1 MSKRV
6 VDINGW
12 ITIKDNPILKAGIFP
27 YLGSEIGQ
35 GEPSRVY
42 KVLRSEEELSKPE
55 TIKSFELVPLINEHF
70 VLGELGTDTD
80 DKSIDGIVGESIYF
94 EAPYLKSN
102 IKVFGKHIK
111 KLIEVGKIEL
121 SAGYSCKYI
130 PSENNPDYDFIQTD
144 IRANH
149 LALVEAG
156 RNGSDVAVQDALKF
170 TLDSKELLMNLEDIL
185 AQISALSDE
194 DKAKLL
200 ATLKPTED
208 ENTKVETEVAKDEE
222 KAVATDM
229 ENKKVAKNEEKA
241 VATDMENKKV
251 AKNEETSVE
260 WEEAIKQEAVKEVM
274 SELAEVKEIASD
286 LTDVVGEIPSV
297 AMDSKAKLVAYGLD
311 KLKIKAKKGEELAT
325 LRGYL
330 QHKRADKYEPIV
342 AQDSAI
348 SKSLNVWGGR

>member
-42 KVLRSEEELSKPE
+42 KVLRSEEELSKPK

-80 DKSIDGIVGESIYF
+80 DKPIDGIVGESICF

-102 IKVFGKHIK
+102 
-111 KLIEVGKIEL
+111 IEVGKIEL

-130 PSENNPDYDFIQTD
+130 PVENDPDYDFIQTD

-200 ATLKPTED
+200 ATLKPAED
-208 ENTKVETEVAKDEE
+208 ENTEVEKEVAKDEE

-229 ENKKVAKNEEKA
+229 ENTEVAKDA
-241 VATDMENKKV
+241 
-251 AKNEETSVE
+251 ETPVDV
-260 WEEAIKQEAVKEVM
+260 EAIKQEAVKEVM
-274 SELAEVKEIASD
+274 SKLAEIKEIANEIMQA
-286 LTDVVGEIPSV
+286 TGNEIPPV

-311 KLKIKAKKGEELAT
+311 TLKVKAKKGEELAT

-348 SKSLNVWGGR
+348 NKPLNVWGGR

>member
-80 DKSIDGIVGESIYF
+80 DKPIDGIVGESICF
-94 EAPYLKSN
+94 DAPYLKSN

-130 PSENNPDYDFIQTD
+130 PVENNPDYDFIQTD

-156 RNGSDVAVQDALKF
+156 RNGSDVAVQDHIKF

-200 ATLKPTED
+200 ATLKPAED
-208 ENTKVETEVAKDEE
+208 ENTEVENKEVAKDEE
-222 KAVATDM
+222 KAVDTDM
-229 ENKKVAKNEEKA
+229 ENKEVAK
-241 VATDMENKKV
+241 D
-251 AKNEETSVE
+251 VE
-260 WEEAIKQEAVKEVM
+260 PVDVEAIKQEAVKEVM
-274 SELAEVKEIASD
+274 SELAEVKEIAND
-286 LTDVVGEIPSV
+286 LTEVIGEIPPV

-342 AQDSAI
+342 AQDSA
-348 SKSLNVWGGR
+348 SNKPLNIWGGR

>member
-35 GEPSRVY
+35 GEPTRVY
-42 KVLRSEEELSKPE
+42 KVLRSEEELSRPE

-80 DKSIDGIVGESIYF
+80 DKPIDGIVGESIYF
-94 EAPYLKSN
+94 DAPYLKSN

-130 PSENNPDYDFIQTD
+130 PVENNPDYDFIQTD

-200 ATLKPTED
+200 AALNPVGD
-208 ENTKVETEVAKDEE
+208 ENTEVEKEVAKDEDKEVATDAENTEVAKDEE
-222 KAVATDM
+222 S
-229 ENKKVAKNEEKA
+229 
-241 VATDMENKKV
+241 
-251 AKNEETSVE
+251 SVDV
-260 WEEAIKQEAVKEVM
+260 EAIKQEAVKEVM

-286 LTDVVGEIPSV
+286 LTEVIGEIPPV

-348 SKSLNVWGGR
+348 NKPLNIWGGR

>member
-35 GEPSRVY
+35 GETSRVY

-55 TIKSFELVPLINEHF
+55 TIKSFELLPLINEHL

-80 DKSIDGIVGESIYF
+80 DKPIDGIVGESIYF

-130 PSENNPDYDFIQTD
+130 PVENNPDYDFIQTD

-149 LALVEAG
+149 LALVDAG
-156 RNGSDVAVQDALKF
+156 RNGSDVAVQDHIKF

-200 ATLKPTED
+200 ATLKPAED
-208 ENTKVETEVAKDEE
+208 ENKEVEPKVEEPKVEDKEVATDTENKEVAKD
-222 KAVATDM
+222 
-229 ENKKVAKNEEKA
+229 
-241 VATDMENKKV
+241 
-251 AKNEETSVE
+251 VE
-260 WEEAIKQEAVKEVM
+260 PVDVEAIKQEAVKEVM
-274 SELAEVKEIASD
+274 EELAEVKEIAND
-286 LTDVVGEIPSV
+286 LTEVIGEIPSV

-311 KLKIKAKKGEELAT
+311 KLKIKAKQGEELAT

-348 SKSLNVWGGR
+348 NKPLNIWGGR

>member
-35 GEPSRVY
+35 GEPTRVY

-130 PSENNPDYDFIQTD
+130 PVENNPDYDFIQTD

-200 ATLKPTED
+200 ATLKPAED
-208 ENTKVETEVAKDEE
+208 ENTKVEEEVAKDEE

-229 ENKKVAKNEEKA
+229 EKEVAKDEDKTVAKDEEK
-241 VATDMENKKV
+241 TY
-251 AKNEETSVE
+251 
-260 WEEAIKQEAVKEVM
+260 EAIVNKIISEV
-274 SELAEVKEIASD
+274 AEIKEIAN
-286 LTDVVGEIPSV
+286 EITQATGKEVPSV
-297 AMDSKAKLVAYGLD
+297 ATDSKAKIVAYGLD
-311 KLKIKAKKGEELAT
+311 ELKVKAKKGEELAT

-348 SKSLNVWGGR
+348 NKPLNVWGGR

>member
-80 DKSIDGIVGESIYF
+80 DKPIDGIVGESINF

-130 PSENNPDYDFIQTD
+130 PIENNPDYDFIQTD

-156 RNGSDVAVQDALKF
+156 RNGSDVAVQDHIKF
-170 TLDSKELLMNLEDIL
+170 TLDSKELLMSLEDIL

-200 ATLKPTED
+200 ATLKPAED
-208 ENTKVETEVAKDEE
+208 ENTEVEKEVAKDEE
-222 KAVATDM
+222 KEVATDM
-229 ENKKVAKNEEKA
+229 ENKEVAKDA
-241 VATDMENKKV
+241 
-251 AKNEETSVE
+251 ETPVDV
-260 WEEAIKQEAVKEVM
+260 EAIKQEAVKEVM
-274 SELAEVKEIASD
+274 SELAEVKEIAND
-286 LTDVVGEIPSV
+286 LTEVIGEIPPV

-342 AQDSAI
+342 AQDSALN
-348 SKSLNVWGGR
+348 KPLNVWGGR

>member
-35 GEPSRVY
+35 GESSRVY
-42 KVLRSEEELSKPE
+42 KVLRSEKELSRPE

-80 DKSIDGIVGESIYF
+80 DKPIDGIVGESIYF

-130 PSENNPDYDFIQTD
+130 PVENNPDYDFIQTD

-200 ATLKPTED
+200 ATLKPAED
-208 ENTKVETEVAKDEE
+208 ENTEVEKEVAKDEE
-222 KAVATDM
+222 VATDM
-229 ENKKVAKNEEKA
+229 ENKEVAK
-241 VATDMENKKV
+241 D
-251 AKNEETSVE
+251 EETPVDV
-260 WEEAIKQEAVKEVM
+260 EAIKQEAVKEVM

-286 LTDVVGEIPSV
+286 LTEAIGEIPPV

-348 SKSLNVWGGR
+348 NKPLNVWGGR

>member
-27 YLGSEIGQ
+27 YLGREIGQ

-42 KVLRSEEELSKPE
+42 NVLRSEEELSRPE

-80 DKSIDGIVGESIYF
+80 DKPIDGIVGESIYF

-130 PSENNPDYDFIQTD
+130 PVENNPDYDFIQTD

-156 RNGSDVAVQDALKF
+156 RNGSDVAVQDSLNF

-200 ATLKPTED
+200 ATLKPAED
-208 ENTKVETEVAKDEE
+208 ENTEVEEEVAKDEGTKE
-222 KAVATDM
+222 KEEVATDT
-229 ENKKVAKNEEKA
+229 EKEVAK
-241 VATDMENKKV
+241 D
-251 AKNEETSVE
+251 VE
-260 WEEAIKQEAVKEVM
+260 PVDVEAIKQEAVKEVM
-274 SELAEVKEIASD
+274 SELAEVKEIAND
-286 LTDVVGEIPSV
+286 LTEVIGEIPPV

-348 SKSLNVWGGR
+348 NKPLNVWGGR

>member
-35 GEPSRVY
+35 GEPARVY
-42 KVLRSEEELSKPE
+42 KVLRSEDELLKPE
-55 TIKSFELVPLINEHF
+55 TIESFELIPLINEHF
-70 VLGELGTDTD
+70 VLGKLGTDTD
-80 DKSIDGIVGESIYF
+80 DKPIDGIVGESIYF

-102 IKVFGKHIK
+102 IKVLGKHIK

-130 PSENNPDYDFIQTD
+130 PVENNPDYDFIQTD

-200 ATLKPTED
+200 AAFKPA
-208 ENTKVETEVAKDEE
+208 ENTEVEKEVAKTEVAKDEE

-229 ENKKVAKNEEKA
+229 EKTEVAKDAEA
-241 VATDMENKKV
+241 PVDV
-251 AKNEETSVE
+251 
-260 WEEAIKQEAVKEVM
+260 EAIKQEAVKEVM
-274 SELAEVKEIASD
+274 SELAEVKEIAND
-286 LTDVVGEIPSV
+286 LTEVIGEIPPV
-297 AMDSKAKLVAYGLD
+297 AMDSKSKLVAYGLD

-348 SKSLNVWGGR
+348 NKPLNVWGGR

>member
-35 GEPSRVY
+35 GEPTRVY
-42 KVLRSEEELSKPE
+42 KVLRSEEELSKTE

-130 PSENNPDYDFIQTD
+130 PVENNPDYDFIQTD

-194 DKAKLL
+194 DKSKLL
-200 ATLKPTED
+200 ATLKPAED
-208 ENTKVETEVAKDEE
+208 ENIEVENKEVAKDEE

-229 ENKKVAKNEEKA
+229 EKEEVAKDA
-241 VATDMENKKV
+241 
-251 AKNEETSVE
+251 ETPVDV
-260 WEEAIKQEAVKEVM
+260 EAIKQEAVKEVM

-286 LTDVVGEIPSV
+286 LTEVIGEIPPV

-348 SKSLNVWGGR
+348 SKPLNVWGGR

>member
-42 KVLRSEEELSKPE
+42 KVLRSDEELSKPE
-55 TIKSFELVPLINEHF
+55 AIKSFELVPLINEHF

-130 PSENNPDYDFIQTD
+130 PVENNPDYDFIQTD

-185 AQISALSDE
+185 AQISALSEE

-200 ATLKPTED
+200 ATLKPAED
-208 ENTKVETEVAKDEE
+208 ENTKVEEEVAKDENTE
-222 KAVATDM
+222 VATDM
-229 ENKKVAKNEEKA
+229 ENTEVAKDA
-241 VATDMENKKV
+241 
-251 AKNEETSVE
+251 ETPVDV
-260 WEEAIKQEAVKEVM
+260 EAIKQEAVKEVM
-274 SELAEVKEIASD
+274 SELAEVKEIAND
-286 LTDVVGEIPSV
+286 LTEVIGEIPPV

-342 AQDSAI
+342 AQDSALN
-348 SKSLNVWGGR
+348 KPLNVWGGR

>member
-1 MSKRV
+1 LSKRV

-35 GEPSRVY
+35 GEPTRVY

-130 PSENNPDYDFIQTD
+130 PVENNPDYDFIQTD

-200 ATLKPTED
+200 ATLKPAED
-208 ENTKVETEVAKDEE
+208 ENTEVETEVAKDEE

-229 ENKKVAKNEEKA
+229 ENTEVAKDA
-241 VATDMENKKV
+241 
-251 AKNEETSVE
+251 ETPVDA
-260 WEEAIKQEAVKEVM
+260 EAIVNKIISEV
-274 SELAEVKEIASD
+274 AEIKEIAN
-286 LTDVVGEIPSV
+286 EIKQATGKEVPSV

>member
-35 GEPSRVY
+35 GKASRVY

-80 DKSIDGIVGESIYF
+80 DKPIDGIVGESIYF

-130 PSENNPDYDFIQTD
+130 PVENNSDYDFIQTD

-185 AQISALSDE
+185 AQISALSEE

-200 ATLKPTED
+200 AALKPAED
-208 ENTKVETEVAKDEE
+208 ENTEVEKEVAKDEDKE
-222 KAVATDM
+222 VATDM
-229 ENKKVAKNEEKA
+229 ENTEVAKDA
-241 VATDMENKKV
+241 
-251 AKNEETSVE
+251 ETPVDV
-260 WEEAIKQEAVKEVM
+260 EAIKQEAVKEVM
-274 SELAEVKEIASD
+274 SELAEVKEIAND
-286 LTDVVGEIPSV
+286 LTEVIGEIPPV

-348 SKSLNVWGGR
+348 NKPLNVWGGR

>member
-35 GEPSRVY
+35 GEPTRVY

-130 PSENNPDYDFIQTD
+130 PVENNPDYDFIQTD

-185 AQISALSDE
+185 AQISALSEE

-200 ATLKPTED
+200 ATLKPTEVAKD
-208 ENTKVETEVAKDEE
+208 EEKEVAKEVEKEVAKDEE

-229 ENKKVAKNEEKA
+229 EKTEVAKDA
-241 VATDMENKKV
+241 
-251 AKNEETSVE
+251 ETPVDV
-260 WEEAIKQEAVKEVM
+260 EAIKQEAVKEVM
-274 SELAEVKEIASD
+274 SELAEVKEIAND
-286 LTDVVGEIPSV
+286 LTEVIGEIPPV

-342 AQDSAI
+342 AQDSALN
-348 SKSLNVWGGR
+348 KPLNVWGGR

>member
-6 VDINGW
+6 VDLNGW

-80 DKSIDGIVGESIYF
+80 DKPIDGIVGESIYF

-130 PSENNPDYDFIQTD
+130 PVENNPDYDFIQTD

-156 RNGSDVAVQDALKF
+156 RNGSDVSVQDALKF
-170 TLDSKELLMNLEDIL
+170 TLDTKELLMNLEDIL

-200 ATLKPTED
+200 AALKPAED
-208 ENTKVETEVAKDEE
+208 ENTKVEEEVAKDEDKEVATDAENTEVAKDKE
-222 KAVATDM
+222 KTEVD
-229 ENKKVAKNEEKA
+229 VDP
-241 VATDMENKKV
+241 VDV
-251 AKNEETSVE
+251 
-260 WEEAIKQEAVKEVM
+260 EAIKQEAVKEVM
-274 SELAEVKEIASD
+274 TELAEVKEIASD
-286 LTDVVGEIPSV
+286 LTEAIGEIPPL
-297 AMDSKAKLVAYGLD
+297 AMDSKAKLVAYGLE
-311 KLKIKAKKGEELAT
+311 KLKIKANKGEELAT

-342 AQDSAI
+342 AQDSALN
-348 SKSLNVWGGR
+348 KPLNVWGGK

>member
-130 PSENNPDYDFIQTD
+130 PVENNPDYDFIQTD

-185 AQISALSDE
+185 AQISALSEE

-208 ENTKVETEVAKDEE
+208 KNTEVETEVAKVENKAVAKDEE

-229 ENKKVAKNEEKA
+229 ENTEVAKDA
-241 VATDMENKKV
+241 
-251 AKNEETSVE
+251 ETPVDV
-260 WEEAIKQEAVKEVM
+260 EAIKQEAVKEVM
-274 SELAEVKEIASD
+274 SELAEVK
-286 LTDVVGEIPSV
+286 
-297 AMDSKAKLVAYGLD
+297 KLQT
-311 KLKIKAKKGEELAT
+311 I
-325 LRGYL
+325 
-330 QHKRADKYEPIV
+330 
-342 AQDSAI
+342 
-348 SKSLNVWGGR
+348 

>member
-42 KVLRSEEELSKPE
+42 NVLRSEEELSKPE

-80 DKSIDGIVGESIYF
+80 DKPIDGIVGESIYF

-130 PSENNPDYDFIQTD
+130 PVENNPDYDFIQTD

-200 ATLKPTED
+200 ATLKPAED
-208 ENTKVETEVAKDEE
+208 ENTEVEEEVAKDEE
-222 KAVATDM
+222 SPVD
-229 ENKKVAKNEEKA
+229 V
-241 VATDMENKKV
+241 
-251 AKNEETSVE
+251 
-260 WEEAIKQEAVKEVM
+260 EAIKQEAVKEVM
-274 SELAEVKEIASD
+274 TELAEVKEIAND
-286 LTDVVGEIPSV
+286 LTEVIGEIPPV

-348 SKSLNVWGGR
+348 NKPLKVWGGR

>member
-1 MSKRV
+1 MLILNVLFLKGVFLSKRV

-35 GEPSRVY
+35 GEPTRVY

-80 DKSIDGIVGESIYF
+80 DKPIDGIVGESIYF

-130 PSENNPDYDFIQTD
+130 PAENNPDYDFIQTD

-200 ATLKPTED
+200 ATLKPAED
-208 ENTKVETEVAKDEE
+208 ENTEVETEVAKDEE

-229 ENKKVAKNEEKA
+229 ENTEVAKDA
-241 VATDMENKKV
+241 
-251 AKNEETSVE
+251 ETPVDV
-260 WEEAIKQEAVKEVM
+260 EAIKQEAVKEVM
-274 SELAEVKEIASD
+274 SELAEVKEIAND
-286 LTDVVGEIPSV
+286 LTEVIGEIPPV

-348 SKSLNVWGGR
+348 NKPLNVWGGR

>member
-42 KVLRSEEELSKPE
+42 NVLRSEEELSKPE

-130 PSENNPDYDFIQTD
+130 PAENNPDYDFIQTD

-200 ATLKPTED
+200 ATLKPAED
-208 ENTKVETEVAKDEE
+208 ENTEVEKEVAKDEE

-229 ENKKVAKNEEKA
+229 ENTEVAKDA
-241 VATDMENKKV
+241 
-251 AKNEETSVE
+251 ETPVDV
-260 WEEAIKQEAVKEVM
+260 EAIKQEAVKEVM
-274 SELAEVKEIASD
+274 TELAEVKEIAND
-286 LTDVVGEIPSV
+286 LTEVIGEIPPV
-297 AMDSKAKLVAYGLD
+297 AMDSKANLVAYGLD

-348 SKSLNVWGGR
+348 NKPLNVWGGR

>member
-35 GEPSRVY
+35 GELSRVY

-130 PSENNPDYDFIQTD
+130 PVENNPDYDFIQTD

-185 AQISALSDE
+185 AQISALSEE

-200 ATLKPTED
+200 ATLKPAEVAKD
-208 ENTKVETEVAKDEE
+208 EEKEVAKDEE

-229 ENKKVAKNEEKA
+229 EKTEVAKDA
-241 VATDMENKKV
+241 ENPV
-251 AKNEETSVE
+251 DV
-260 WEEAIKQEAVKEVM
+260 EAIKQEAVKEVM
-274 SELAEVKEIASD
+274 SELAEVKEIAND
-286 LTDVVGEIPSV
+286 LTEVIGEIPPV
-297 AMDSKAKLVAYGLD
+297 AMDSKSKLVAYGLD

-348 SKSLNVWGGR
+348 NKPLNVWGGR

>member
-12 ITIKDNPILKAGIFP
+12 ITIKDNPILKAWIFP

-35 GEPSRVY
+35 GEPTRVY

-130 PSENNPDYDFIQTD
+130 PVENNPDYDFIQTD

-156 RNGSDVAVQDALKF
+156 RNGLDVAVQDALKF

-200 ATLKPTED
+200 ATLKPAED
-208 ENTKVETEVAKDEE
+208 ENPKVEEEVAKDEE

-229 ENKKVAKNEEKA
+229 ENTEVAKDEEK
-241 VATDMENKKV
+241 TD
-251 AKNEETSVE
+251 
-260 WEEAIKQEAVKEVM
+260 EAIVNKIISEV
-274 SELAEVKEIASD
+274 AEIKEIANEIIQA
-286 LTDVVGEIPSV
+286 TGNEIPYV
-297 AMDSKAKLVAYGLD
+297 AMDSKAKLVAYGLES
-311 KLKIKAKKGEELAT
+311 LKIKAKKGEELAT

>member
-42 KVLRSEEELSKPE
+42 NVLRSEEELSKPE

-130 PSENNPDYDFIQTD
+130 PVENNPDYDFIQTD

-156 RNGSDVAVQDALKF
+156 RNGSDVAVQDSLNF

-200 ATLKPTED
+200 ATLKPAED
-208 ENTKVETEVAKDEE
+208 ENTKVEEEVAKDEE
-222 KAVATDM
+222 VATDT
-229 ENKKVAKNEEKA
+229 ENKEVAK
-241 VATDMENKKV
+241 D
-251 AKNEETSVE
+251 VE
-260 WEEAIKQEAVKEVM
+260 PVDVEAIKQEAVKEVM

-286 LTDVVGEIPSV
+286 LTEVIGEIPPV

-348 SKSLNVWGGR
+348 NKPLNVWGGR

>member
-35 GEPSRVY
+35 GEPTRVY
-42 KVLRSEEELSKPE
+42 KVLRSDEELSKTE

-130 PSENNPDYDFIQTD
+130 PVENNPDYDFIQTD

-200 ATLKPTED
+200 ATLKPAEVAKD
-208 ENTKVETEVAKDEE
+208 EEKEVAKEVEKEVAKDEE

-229 ENKKVAKNEEKA
+229 EKTEVAKDEEK
-241 VATDMENKKV
+241 TV
-251 AKNEETSVE
+251 AKDEEKTD
-260 WEEAIKQEAVKEVM
+260 EAIVNKIISEV
-274 SELAEVKEIASD
+274 AEIKEIANEIMQA
-286 LTDVVGEIPSV
+286 TGNEIPSV
-297 AMDSKAKLVAYGLD
+297 AMDSKANLVAYGLD
-311 KLKIKAKKGEELAT
+311 TLKIKAKKGEELAT

-348 SKSLNVWGGR
+348 NKPLNVWGGR

>member
-35 GEPSRVY
+35 GEPTRVY

-80 DKSIDGIVGESIYF
+80 DKPIDGIVGESIYF

-130 PSENNPDYDFIQTD
+130 PVENNPDYDFIQTD

-156 RNGSDVAVQDALKF
+156 RNGSDVAVQDSLNF

-200 ATLKPTED
+200 ATLKPAED
-208 ENTKVETEVAKDEE
+208 ENTDVEKEVAKDEDKE
-222 KAVATDM
+222 VATDM
-229 ENKKVAKNEEKA
+229 ENKEVAK
-241 VATDMENKKV
+241 D
-251 AKNEETSVE
+251 VE
-260 WEEAIKQEAVKEVM
+260 PVDVEAIKQEAVKEVM
-274 SELAEVKEIASD
+274 SELAEVKEIAND
-286 LTDVVGEIPSV
+286 LTEVIGEIPAV

-311 KLKIKAKKGEELAT
+311 KLKIKAKQGEELAT

-348 SKSLNVWGGR
+348 CKPLNIWGGR

>member
-35 GEPSRVY
+35 GEPLRVY

-55 TIKSFELVPLINEHF
+55 AIKSFELVPLINEHF

-130 PSENNPDYDFIQTD
+130 PVENNPDYDFIQTD

-200 ATLKPTED
+200 ATLKPAED
-208 ENTKVETEVAKDEE
+208 ENTEVETEVAKDEE
-222 KAVATDM
+222 KTVATDM
-229 ENKKVAKNEEKA
+229 EKTEVAK
-241 VATDMENKKV
+241 D
-251 AKNEETSVE
+251 EETPVDV
-260 WEEAIKQEAVKEVM
+260 EAIKQEAVKEVM

-286 LTDVVGEIPSV
+286 LTEVIGDIPPV
-297 AMDSKAKLVAYGLD
+297 AMDSKTKLVAYGLD

-348 SKSLNVWGGR
+348 NKPLNVWGGR

>member
-42 KVLRSEEELSKPE
+42 NVLRSEEELSKPE

-80 DKSIDGIVGESIYF
+80 DKPIDGIVGESIYF

-111 KLIEVGKIEL
+111 KLIEIGKIEL

-130 PSENNPDYDFIQTD
+130 PVENNPDYDFIQID

-200 ATLKPTED
+200 ATLKPAEN
-208 ENTKVETEVAKDEE
+208 ENTEVAKEVAKDEDKEVATDTENTEVAKDEE
-222 KAVATDM
+222 KAVD
-229 ENKKVAKNEEKA
+229 V
-241 VATDMENKKV
+241 
-251 AKNEETSVE
+251 
-260 WEEAIKQEAVKEVM
+260 EAIKQEAVKEVM
-274 SELAEVKEIASD
+274 SELAEVKEIAND
-286 LTDVVGEIPSV
+286 LTEVIGEIPPV

-348 SKSLNVWGGR
+348 NKPLNIWGGK

>member
-35 GEPSRVY
+35 GEPTRVY
-42 KVLRSEEELSKPE
+42 KVLRSDEELSKPE
-55 TIKSFELVPLINEHF
+55 AIKSFELVPLINEHF

-130 PSENNPDYDFIQTD
+130 PAENNPDYDFIQTD

-200 ATLKPTED
+200 ATLKPAED
-208 ENTKVETEVAKDEE
+208 ENTEVEKEVAKDEE

-229 ENKKVAKNEEKA
+229 EKTEVAKDEDA
-241 VATDMENKKV
+241 PVDV
-251 AKNEETSVE
+251 
-260 WEEAIKQEAVKEVM
+260 EAIKQEAVKEVM

-286 LTDVVGEIPSV
+286 LTEVIGEIPPV
-297 AMDSKAKLVAYGLD
+297 AMDSKVKLVAYGLD

-348 SKSLNVWGGR
+348 NKPLNVWGGR

>member
-42 KVLRSEEELSKPE
+42 KVLRSEEELSKLE

-80 DKSIDGIVGESIYF
+80 DKPIDGIVGESIYF

-130 PSENNPDYDFIQTD
+130 PVENNPDYDFIQTD

-156 RNGSDVAVQDALKF
+156 RNGSDVAVQDSLNF

-200 ATLKPTED
+200 ATLKPAED
-208 ENTKVETEVAKDEE
+208 ENTEVENKEVAKDEDKE
-222 KAVATDM
+222 VATDM
-229 ENKKVAKNEEKA
+229 ENKEVAK
-241 VATDMENKKV
+241 D
-251 AKNEETSVE
+251 VE
-260 WEEAIKQEAVKEVM
+260 PVDVEAIKQEAVKEVM
-274 SELAEVKEIASD
+274 AELAEVKEIAND
-286 LTDVVGEIPSV
+286 LTEVIGEIPPV

-311 KLKIKAKKGEELAT
+311 KLKIKAKEGEELAT

-348 SKSLNVWGGR
+348 NKPLNVWGGR

>member
-42 KVLRSEEELSKPE
+42 KVLRSDEELSKPE

-130 PSENNPDYDFIQTD
+130 PVENNPDYDFIQTD

-156 RNGSDVAVQDALKF
+156 RNGSDVSVQDALKF

-200 ATLKPTED
+200 ATLKPAED
-208 ENTKVETEVAKDEE
+208 ENTEVEKEVAKDEDKE
-222 KAVATDM
+222 VATDM
-229 ENKKVAKNEEKA
+229 ENKEVAKDA
-241 VATDMENKKV
+241 
-251 AKNEETSVE
+251 ETPVDV
-260 WEEAIKQEAVKEVM
+260 EAIKQEAVKEVM
-274 SELAEVKEIASD
+274 TELAEVKEIAND
-286 LTDVVGEIPSV
+286 LTEVIGEIPPV

-330 QHKRADKYEPIV
+330 QHKRADKHEPIV

-348 SKSLNVWGGR
+348 NKPLNVWGGR

>member
-35 GEPSRVY
+35 GEPTRVY

-55 TIKSFELVPLINEHF
+55 TIESFELVPLINEHF

-80 DKSIDGIVGESIYF
+80 DKPIDGIVGESIYF

-130 PSENNPDYDFIQTD
+130 QVENNPDYDFIQTD

-200 ATLKPTED
+200 ATLKPAED
-208 ENTKVETEVAKDEE
+208 ENTEVEKEVAKDEDKEVATDAENTEVAKDE
-222 KAVATDM
+222 D
-229 ENKKVAKNEEKA
+229 
-241 VATDMENKKV
+241 
-251 AKNEETSVE
+251 TSVDV
-260 WEEAIKQEAVKEVM
+260 EAIKQEAVKEVM

-286 LTDVVGEIPSV
+286 LTEVIGEIPPV

-348 SKSLNVWGGR
+348 NKPLNIWGGR

>member
-80 DKSIDGIVGESIYF
+80 DKPIDGIVGESIYF

-130 PSENNPDYDFIQTD
+130 PVENNPDYDFIQTD

-149 LALVEAG
+149 LALVDAG

-200 ATLKPTED
+200 ATLKPAED
-208 ENTKVETEVAKDEE
+208 ENTEVKKEVAKDVGKEVATDTEKKEVAKDEDKE
-222 KAVATDM
+222 VATDM
-229 ENKKVAKNEEKA
+229 ENTEVAKDA
-241 VATDMENKKV
+241 
-251 AKNEETSVE
+251 ETPVDV
-260 WEEAIKQEAVKEVM
+260 EAIKQEAVKEVM
-274 SELAEVKEIASD
+274 SELAEVKEIAND
-286 LTDVVGEIPSV
+286 LTEVIGEIPPV

-348 SKSLNVWGGR
+348 NKPLNVWGGR

>member
-35 GEPSRVY
+35 GEPTRVY
-42 KVLRSEEELSKPE
+42 KVLRSDEELSKPE

-80 DKSIDGIVGESIYF
+80 DKPIDGIVGESIYF

-130 PSENNPDYDFIQTD
+130 PVENNPDYDFIQTD

-200 ATLKPTED
+200 ATLKPAED
-208 ENTKVETEVAKDEE
+208 ENTKVENKEVAKDEE
-222 KAVATDM
+222 TKVENKAVATNT
-229 ENKKVAKNEEKA
+229 ENKEVAK
-241 VATDMENKKV
+241 D
-251 AKNEETSVE
+251 VE
-260 WEEAIKQEAVKEVM
+260 PVDVEAIKQEAVKEVM

-286 LTDVVGEIPSV
+286 LTEVIGEIPPV

-348 SKSLNVWGGR
+348 NKPLNVWGGR

>member
-35 GEPSRVY
+35 GKPTRVY

-80 DKSIDGIVGESIYF
+80 DKPIDGIVGESIYF
-94 EAPYLKSN
+94 DAPYLKSN

-130 PSENNPDYDFIQTD
+130 PVENNPDYDFIQTD

-170 TLDSKELLMNLEDIL
+170 TLDSKELLMNIEDIL

-200 ATLKPTED
+200 AALKPAED
-208 ENTKVETEVAKDEE
+208 ENTEVVKEVAKDEDKEVATDAENTEVAKDEE
-222 KAVATDM
+222 A
-229 ENKKVAKNEEKA
+229 
-241 VATDMENKKV
+241 
-251 AKNEETSVE
+251 SVDV
-260 WEEAIKQEAVKEVM
+260 EAIKQEAVKEVM

-286 LTDVVGEIPSV
+286 LTEVIGEIPPV

-348 SKSLNVWGGR
+348 NKTLNIWGGR

>member
-1 MSKRV
+1 MLLLIVLFLKGVFLSKRV

-35 GEPSRVY
+35 GETARVY
-42 KVLRSEEELSKPE
+42 KVLRSEEELSKTE

-80 DKSIDGIVGESIYF
+80 DKPIDGIVGESIYF

-130 PSENNPDYDFIQTD
+130 PVENNPDYDFIQTD

-185 AQISALSDE
+185 AQISALSEE

-200 ATLKPTED
+200 ATLKPAED
-208 ENTKVETEVAKDEE
+208 ENTKVEEEVAKDENTKVE
-222 KAVATDM
+222 EEVATDT
-229 ENKKVAKNEEKA
+229 ENKEVAK
-241 VATDMENKKV
+241 D
-251 AKNEETSVE
+251 VE
-260 WEEAIKQEAVKEVM
+260 PVDVEAIKQEAVKEVM
-274 SELAEVKEIASD
+274 SELAEVKEIAND
-286 LTDVVGEIPSV
+286 LTEVIGEIPPV

-342 AQDSAI
+342 AQDSALN
-348 SKSLNVWGGR
+348 KPLNVWGGR

>member
-42 KVLRSEEELSKPE
+42 KVLRSDEELSKPE
-55 TIKSFELVPLINEHF
+55 TIKSFELVPLINEHL

-80 DKSIDGIVGESIYF
+80 DKPIDGIVGESIYF
-94 EAPYLKSN
+94 EAPHLKSN

-130 PSENNPDYDFIQTD
+130 PVENNPDYDFIQTD

-200 ATLKPTED
+200 ATLKPAED
-208 ENTKVETEVAKDEE
+208 ENTEVETEVAKDEDKE
-222 KAVATDM
+222 VATDM
-229 ENKKVAKNEEKA
+229 ENKEVAKDA
-241 VATDMENKKV
+241 
-251 AKNEETSVE
+251 ETPVDV
-260 WEEAIKQEAVKEVM
+260 EAIKQEAVKEVM
-274 SELAEVKEIASD
+274 SELAEVKEIAND
-286 LTDVVGEIPSV
+286 LTEVIGEIPPV

-342 AQDSAI
+342 AQDSALN
-348 SKSLNVWGGR
+348 KPLNVWGGR

>member
-42 KVLRSEEELSKPE
+42 KVLRSDEELSKPE
-55 TIKSFELVPLINEHF
+55 TIKSFELVPLINEHL

-80 DKSIDGIVGESIYF
+80 DKPIDGIVGESIYF
-94 EAPYLKSN
+94 EAPHLKSN

-130 PSENNPDYDFIQTD
+130 PVENNPDYDFIQTD

-156 RNGSDVAVQDALKF
+156 RNGSDVAVQDALNF

-200 ATLKPTED
+200 ATLKPAED
-208 ENTKVETEVAKDEE
+208 ENTEVETEVAKDEDKE
-222 KAVATDM
+222 VATDM
-229 ENKKVAKNEEKA
+229 ENKEVAKDA
-241 VATDMENKKV
+241 
-251 AKNEETSVE
+251 ETPVDV
-260 WEEAIKQEAVKEVM
+260 EAIKQEAVKEVM
-274 SELAEVKEIASD
+274 SELAEVKEIAND
-286 LTDVVGEIPSV
+286 LTEVIGEIPPV

-342 AQDSAI
+342 AQDSALN
-348 SKSLNVWGGR
+348 KPLNVWGGR